1 YFKRV
6 EAVEFTIKQDDGALV
21 KNLKRADVVL
31 LGVSRSSKTPLSMY
45 LAQQFGYKVA
55 NVPLVLGIPVPEEI
69 FDVDPRRVFCLI
81 IQPQTLKRIR
91 TRRLAVFPP
100 AIVPFNCLGC
110 SAGTAIHR
118 GEDQYISD
126 ELRWARELY
135 AKHPEWSVIDVT
147 VRTTHGFCKQPT
159 SECAL

>member
-1 YFKRV
+1 MDAFVMFTLVNPTLHQRLEQQCESLKIPHQDLLSPLVRRLSRFLESEPTGLPRGSAGTRRKPLSDKYFKRV

-69 FDVDPRRVFCLI
+69 YEVPSHQPADKIAPR
-81 IQPQTLKRIR
+81 
-91 TRRLAVFPP
+91 A
-100 AIVPFNCLGC
+100 A
-110 SAGTAIHR
+110 
-118 GEDQYISD
+118 
-126 ELRWARELY
+126 
-135 AKHPEWSVIDVT
+135 
-147 VRTTHGFCKQPT
+147 
-159 SECAL
+159 CA